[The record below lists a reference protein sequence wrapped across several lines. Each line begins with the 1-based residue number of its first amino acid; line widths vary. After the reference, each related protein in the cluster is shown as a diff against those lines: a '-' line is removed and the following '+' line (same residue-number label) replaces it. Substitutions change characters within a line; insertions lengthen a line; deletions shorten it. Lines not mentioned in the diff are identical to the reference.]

1 MLAQLIFFLL
11 IVGKTFSVPTS
22 LESTPYYPP
31 DEQATT
37 LPSNETKTNNTTTTH
52 TSTMKHVLS
61 FTNDLLYLQKTNH
74 PFAWLMNIFRPI
86 FYPSSYNKYISRLN
100 KNNRI
105 LQRKENLNTLQ
116 NNRTN
121 SYPTNKTIQTTDHIG
136 NPSTNN
142 QTTTNKHTILQ
153 TTLKTNEQ
161 QIQTTEITN
170 TTQEMKI
177 TTTTPT
183 TIYTTQTTEDTTL

>member
-1 MLAQLIFFLL
+1 
-11 IVGKTFSVPTS
+11 
-22 LESTPYYPP
+22 
-31 DEQATT
+31 
-37 LPSNETKTNNTTTTH
+37 
-52 TSTMKHVLS
+52 MKHVLS

-74 PFAWLMNIFRPI
+74 PFAWLMHIFGPI

-161 QIQTTEITN
+161 Q
-170 TTQEMKI
+170 K
-177 TTTTPT
+177 
-183 TIYTTQTTEDTTL
+183 